1 MWVPL
6 LASSRSG
13 SYRLTA
19 AHIHLY
25 TTILIECRAFG
36 ARFFSHTR
44 IPALRPGL
52 RTAGPLGLRS
62 VLGFPLHLGVSA
74 PSWGFRSILGPPLHL
89 GASAPSWGFRSILG
103 PPLRLGVSAPSW
115 GFRSILGPPL
125 HLGVSAP
132 SWGFRSILGP
142 PLHLGASAPS
152 WGLRSVLGFP
162 LRLECM
168 DSRQRHAAAL
178 QGAFG
183 ARLP

>member
-74 PSWGFRSILGPPLHL
+74 PSWGLRSILGFPLHLGVSAPSWGLRSILGPPLRL
-89 GASAPSWGFRSILG
+89 GASAPSWGFRSVLNVWTPG
-103 PPLRLGVSAPSW
+103 SGMPLHCKAPSAHDCLE
-115 GFRSILGPPL
+115 RL
-125 HLGVSAP
+125 HLTERVPGD
-132 SWGFRSILGP
+132 GLG
-142 PLHLGASAPS
+142 
-152 WGLRSVLGFP
+152 
-162 LRLECM
+162 
-168 DSRQRHAAAL
+168 RQS
-178 QGAFG
+178 GKTYIE
-183 ARLP
+183 